1 MNEEMEC
8 FQDGMGIPVWKR
20 YLLTIVEAAQYYHI
34 GEKRLR
40 QIVDMHPNGDF
51 YLLNGNRVLIKKDQF
66 EKFLSESTVI

>member
-1 MNEEMEC
+1 MNEEMEYSQEC
-8 FQDGMGIPVWKR
+8 KDIPVWKR

-51 YLLNGNRVLIKKDQF
+51 YLQIGNRILIKKEQF
-66 EKFLSESTVI
+66 EQFLTESTVI

>member
-1 MNEEMEC
+1 MNEEMEYSQEC
-8 FQDGMGIPVWKR
+8 KNIPVWKR

-51 YLLNGNRVLIKKDQF
+51 YLQIGNRILIKKEQF
-66 EKFLSESTVI
+66 EQFLTESTVI